1 LPRPRIGTRELL
13 FSSVVDLMALV
24 VCGVRKGVHA
34 AYQAS
39 AGDIAVSLTSV
50 YNMLNGI
57 EPGLSAA
64 LVRHPALRG
73 KPPVSWIPN
82 NRNGCPYP

>member
-13 FSSVVDLMALV
+13 FSSVVELMSLV

-39 AGDIAVSLTSV
+39 AGDIA
-50 YNMLNGI
+50 
-57 EPGLSAA
+57 PC
-64 LVRHPALRG
+64 R
-73 KPPVSWIPN
+73 
-82 NRNGCPYP
+82 